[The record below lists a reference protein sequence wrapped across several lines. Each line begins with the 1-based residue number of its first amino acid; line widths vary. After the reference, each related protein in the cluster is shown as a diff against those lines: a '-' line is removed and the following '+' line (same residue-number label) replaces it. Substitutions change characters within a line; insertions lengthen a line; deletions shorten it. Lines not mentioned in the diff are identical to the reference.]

1 MFINFTDENLTM
13 SKELKDVVNDTAVV
27 GCELHVKCHGTQPAG
42 RQSVLT
48 LVKIMVKKLSMQ
60 FYPSR

>member
-48 LVKIMVKKLSMQ
+48 LIW
-60 FYPSR
+60 SR